1 MEENEL
7 LEYVA
12 PAATV
17 LMLETEENI
26 LQGSGSESSPFFGEV
41 G

>member
-12 PAATV
+12 PATTV
-17 LMLETEENI
+17 LMLQTEENI
-26 LQGSGSESSPFFGEV
+26 LQGS
-41 G
+41 